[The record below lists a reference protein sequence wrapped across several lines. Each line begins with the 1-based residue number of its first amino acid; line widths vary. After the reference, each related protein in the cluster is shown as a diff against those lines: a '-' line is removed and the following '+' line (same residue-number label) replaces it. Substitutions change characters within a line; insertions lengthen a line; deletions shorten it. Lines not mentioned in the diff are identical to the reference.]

1 MSSSWHDFH
10 EHLVQSTSLLNFQR
24 GFTAVRSSHTALGR
38 FADHTALLDH
48 LHRGTATSDQRNLI
62 LTGLIVCAK
71 GNSRSGDCALTLLLL
86 ALWPGLDGVFRRSR
100 ARRLGQTDELA
111 SEILARAT
119 QSIRE
124 LDLTQV
130 NWIAATVLK
139 NVERDVRRAF
149 YREAKRQNLQVPF
162 DLDQHGG
169 IFEPTD
175 PDLVP
180 AKLLA
185 ELTNLIGV
193 DAGLVI
199 RVVIDGFTQAEA
211 GKALNLSE
219 PAARKRFQRAIK
231 RLRAQ
236 ADEKS

>member
-1 MSSSWHDFH
+1 
-10 EHLVQSTSLLNFQR
+10 
-24 GFTAVRSSHTALGR
+24 
-38 FADHTALLDH
+38 
-48 LHRGTATSDQRNLI
+48 
-62 LTGLIVCAK
+62 
-71 GNSRSGDCALTLLLL
+71 
-86 ALWPGLDGVFRRSR
+86 
-100 ARRLGQTDELA
+100 
-111 SEILARAT
+111 
-119 QSIRE
+119 
-124 LDLTQV
+124 V